1 MRRMSRLICL
11 FLVGLFT
18 LAFMITPRQS
28 QAAALIV
35 DPALTQQLLNAAPDL
50 PLPVIVTFDAQ
61 PTTLQLT
68 SLLGLG
74 VSIAPLRQL
83 PMVGVLATPRQI
95 DLIKQLSGVRS
106 VYANQRLQYF
116 LRESVNTIGASSVWT
131 DYGYQGEGVGVAVV
145 DTGIDG
151 LHPDLQYGSKTVQNT
166 KVIGLQ
172 YAAGV
177 DLDMLNLPVW
187 YLENQPNTDTTGGH
201 GTHVAGIIGAS
212 GAASSQY
219 YRGVA
224 PRANLVGL
232 GAGEAI
238 EIFTALASFDW
249 IIAHKEQYNIRV
261 VNASWGNIIPGFD
274 PNNPVNV
281 ATKALHDAGIAVVFA
296 SGNSGS
302 NTDTLNTYS
311 VAPWVIGVAAGD
323 KNGRDVSFFS
333 SRGIPGD
340 DFYHPTL
347 TAPGYL
353 IASDRAVTGVATNVP
368 NLATDPLYL
377 QPQHLPYYT
386 VANGSSMAAPHVSGT
401 IALMVQANPR
411 LTTDVIKRVL
421 INTATP
427 MPDYQEYAAGA
438 GYLNARKAVETAK
451 QIKNVRKYRDPQTG
465 AEYQVYDQTT
475 SWTGNVGVSLPGL
488 AASHTRTIQVAPG
501 TLSLDVTVDWNTIAS
516 DLNLYLY
523 DPQGALV
530 AKSEVIQSVYNYA
543 NETVHVNNPVA
554 GTWMVKVSGFLNIP
568 QDYRATSNGVVL
580 VNP

>member
-1 MRRMSRLICL
+1 MLRMSRLFCL
-11 FLVGLFT
+11 FLVGLLT
-18 LAFMITPRQS
+18 LAFAITPRQS
-28 QAAALIV
+28 RAAALIV
-35 DPALTQQLLNAAPDL
+35 DPVLARQLQTAAPDL
-50 PLPVIVTFDAQ
+50 PLSVIVTFDTQ
-61 PTTLQLT
+61 PTTAQLT
-68 SLLGLG
+68 GLINLGA
-74 VSIAPLRQL
+74 SIAPLKRL
-83 PMVGVLATPRQI
+83 PMVGVLATAAQI
-95 DLIKQLSGVRS
+95 EQIKHMSGVRS

-116 LRESVNTIGASSVWT
+116 LRESVNTIGASSVWA

-166 KVIGLQ
+166 KVVGLQ

-187 YLENQPNTDTTGGH
+187 YLENQPNTDTSGGH

-212 GAASSQY
+212 GAASGQF

-224 PRANLVGL
+224 PRSNLIGL
-232 GAGEAI
+232 GAGDVI

-249 IIAHKEQYNIRV
+249 IIEHKEQHNIRV
-261 VNASWGNIIPGFD
+261 VNCSWGNIIPGFD

-281 ATKALHDAGIAVVFA
+281 ATKALHHAGIAVVFA

-311 VAPWVIGVAAGD
+311 VAPWVIGVAAGEKD
-323 KNGRDVSFFS
+323 GRRLSFFS
-333 SRGIPGD
+333 SRGIPGSD
-340 DFYHPTL
+340 VYHPTL

-353 IASDRAVTGVATNVP
+353 IASNRAVTGVATSTP
-368 NLATDPLYL
+368 AAATDPVYL

-386 VANGSSMAAPHVSGT
+386 VANGTSMAAPHVAGA
-401 IALMVQANPR
+401 IALMVQANPK
-411 LTTDVIKRVL
+411 LTPDVIKRVL

-451 QIKNVRKYRDPQTG
+451 QIKNVRTYRDPRTG
-465 AEYQVYDQTT
+465 AEYQVYDQTST
-475 SWTGNVGVSLPGL
+475 WTGNVGVSLPGA
-488 AASHTRTIQVAPG
+488 AASDTRTIQVAPG
-501 TLSLDVTVDWNTIAS
+501 TLSLEVTVDWNTIAS

-530 AKSEVIQSVYNYA
+530 AKSETLQSVYNYA
-543 NETVHVNNPVA
+543 NENVHANHPAA
-554 GTWMVKVSGFLNIP
+554 GTWTVKVSGLLNIP